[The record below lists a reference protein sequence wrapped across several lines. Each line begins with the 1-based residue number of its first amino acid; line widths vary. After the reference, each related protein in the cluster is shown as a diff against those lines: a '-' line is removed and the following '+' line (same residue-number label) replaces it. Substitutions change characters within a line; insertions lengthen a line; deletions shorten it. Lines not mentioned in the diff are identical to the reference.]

1 MWSLGWDW
9 RRSLPHLL
17 APDDVVPTMR
27 RGAGHPAWEQLRAA
41 SYPDRLVLS
50 ALACEHELKE
60 GLLRAGITPG
70 MRILDAACGPGV
82 ISRFLLDLGVA
93 EVIGCDAAPEMLTM
107 AEALPRIVGRG
118 QHLSFERV
126 DLTDR
131 LPFGDAAFDAVLY
144 GDVWLPD
151 AFAELRRVLRPGGA
165 IITKATHDIA
175 STYAW
180 DPGFDLRVRTAQ
192 VDAYDRTTLAG
203 ADPDHAAIPEPTSDA
218 EARTSIGRL
227 LELGPWGEFEVASE
241 IVERRSPLP
250 EVFAEHLRQSF
261 GIFSGPR
268 IRDLLAPDDWDRLLA
283 VYDPSS
289 PSYLFSR
296 DDLHVIQVLTF
307 CRLVP

>member
-1 MWSLGWDW
+1 MWNLGWDW

-17 APDDVVPTMR
+17 APGDVVPTMR

-50 ALACEHELKE
+50 ALACEHELKG

-126 DLTDR
+126 DLTGR

-165 IITKATHDIA
+165 IITKVTHAIA

-180 DPGFDLRVRTAQ
+180 DLAFDLRVRTAQ
-192 VDAYDRTTLAG
+192 VDAYDRSTRAG
-203 ADPDHAAIPEPTSDA
+203 AIRTTRPSPSRAPMLRRGPPSAACSSW
-218 EARTSIGRL
+218 ARGGS
-227 LELGPWGEFEVASE
+227 S
-241 IVERRSPLP
+241 RSP
-250 EVFAEHLRQSF
+250 ARSSSAAHRC
-261 GIFSGPR
+261 R
-268 IRDLLAPDDWDRLLA
+268 R
-283 VYDPSS
+283 SS
-289 PSYLFSR
+289 PSTCASPSASSA
-296 DDLHVIQVLTF
+296 
-307 CRLVP
+307 VP